1 MLNDFLDALEENIWE
16 EVPVSLDSFIKD
28 ILRHPPLSPI
38 QFKIATSMSQVLK
51 YETLVDLYGKER
63 ADEMWAVT
71 KKDIALILGKGAGK
85 NATTQI
91 AFLYIVYQLLC
102 MKSPQEYYGK
112 PLDDNIDI
120 VNMATS
126 ARQATNGFFNKM
138 AAMVRRIPWFAG
150 KVRERTNDLRFDKFV
165 TIHSLHSE
173 PEGAEA
179 LNILAACLD
188 EVDSPE
194 IDGAKMYE
202 YLSATVSSRFPVL
215 GKIAMLSFPRTKDG
229 FIMTFYEKSILGKIE
244 TKKTHT
250 YKLDNALPDG
260 IEENE
265 FTVSWIEE
273 EPTGYKFDNVFAAK
287 YPSYLVNPTRTLE
300 DYKMEVYRD
309 PTNALMRFFA
319 NPPDSADNAF
329 FKNHTKLE
337 TIFSKENEN
346 GYRYGDVMTTPKP
359 DTTYYIHVDLSQVA
373 DRTVVAMGHVDRWAQ
388 VEVGSYQTEPQPYIE
403 IDLFRVWEPTKENPV
418 DHGEVMEFIFDLTK
432 RFPVGIVTFDQWQSF
447 DKINKLGEAG
457 IRAEKKSLGRPE
469 YQEFAMV
476 VSDLRLKG
484 PYDERLLDELKN
496 LVILPNGKVDHP
508 RKNHND
514 ISEAICGVIRNCTA
528 NEMESSDVE
537 IITLEELRR
546 RNLQEENRQMG
557 QKTVRPEIPNDIAEW
572 LGGISAL

>member
-1 MLNDFLDALEENIWE
+1 MLNEFLDALEENIWE
-16 EVPVSLDSFIKD
+16 EVPVSLDVFIKD
-28 ILRHPPLSPI
+28 VLRHPPLSPI
-38 QFKIATSMSQVLK
+38 QFKIATSMSQILK
-51 YETLVDLYGKER
+51 HETLVELYGKEK
-63 ADEMWAVT
+63 ADEMWAIT

-126 ARQATNGFFNKM
+126 ARQATNGFFNKI

-150 KVRERTNDLRFDKFV
+150 KYRERTNDLRFNKFV

-229 FIMTFYEKSILGKIE
+229 FIMSFYENSILGKIE
-244 TKKTHT
+244 KKMKHT

-265 FTVSWIEE
+265 FIVEWTEE
-273 EPTGYKFDNVFAAK
+273 EPTGYKFDNVFTAK

-309 PTNALMRFFA
+309 PVNALMRFFA

-329 FKNHTKLE
+329 FKNHQKLE

-346 GYRYGDVMTTPKP
+346 GYRYGEVCVSPKP

-373 DRTVVAMGHVDRWAQ
+373 DRTVVAMGHVDRWGQ
-388 VEVGSYQTEPQPYIE
+388 IEVGSYQTEPQPFIE
-403 IDLFRVWEPTKENPV
+403 IDLFRIWEPTRENPV
-418 DHGEVMEFIFDLTK
+418 DHAEVMEFIFHLTK

-508 RKNHND
+508 NKNHND
-514 ISEAICGVIRNCTA
+514 ISEAICGVIRNCTE
-528 NEMESSDVE
+528 NELESSEVD
-537 IITLEELRR
+537 IITLEELRKR
-546 RNLQEENRQMG
+546 KTQEENRQ
-557 QKTVRPEIPNDIAEW
+557 QNIIRPEMPNDIAEW
-572 LGGISAL
+572 LNGISAL